1 MWYDYI
7 IKNNEKWV
15 NEETEVWYDDF
26 FTKKRKRNDTAR
38 TRIKMGVTDKVV
50 SKWEIDLSLPDI
62 NSIPKLAD
70 IFDISNDDLMQVNS
84 ECKEIISD
92 NKVNKIID

>member
-1 MWYDYI
+1 
-7 IKNNEKWV
+7 
-15 NEETEVWYDDF
+15 
-26 FTKKRKRNDTAR
+26 
-38 TRIKMGVTDKVV
+38 MGVTDKVV

>member
-1 MWYDYI
+1 
-7 IKNNEKWV
+7 
-15 NEETEVWYDDF
+15 
-26 FTKKRKRNDTAR
+26 
-38 TRIKMGVTDKVV
+38 MGVTDKVV
-50 SKWEIDLSLPDI
+50 SKWEIDLSLSDI